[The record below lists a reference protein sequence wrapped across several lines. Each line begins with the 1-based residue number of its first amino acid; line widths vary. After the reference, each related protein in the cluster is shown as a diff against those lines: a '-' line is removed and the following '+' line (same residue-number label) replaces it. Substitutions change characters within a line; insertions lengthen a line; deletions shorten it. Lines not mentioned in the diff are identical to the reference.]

1 LFRGSQMHLLRLLPL
16 LFTFLFLTLAAQAQE
31 DDKAM
36 SWIASGTTKTNY
48 SIENLDLSITAEGTY
63 QEINFYQGR
72 SPYTNLFTG
81 WHLLTQDASGSGYD
95 KNGILHAFEYSNQS
109 ILFSLGFDWYLA
121 EFAHLQPFIA
131 YGWGTST
138 YSATDYGGY
147 ETITP
152 FTDTTK
158 SSDIGM
164 YGVNLILELTG
175 KLWLGYGMNYFVESQ
190 SIEFDVGDASIEPQS
205 SQALLLVWNWER
217 APIKTIDPK
226 ASFFGF

>member
-1 LFRGSQMHLLRLLPL
+1 M
-16 LFTFLFLTLAAQAQE
+16 
-31 DDKAM
+31 
-36 SWIASGTTKTNY
+36 
-48 SIENLDLSITAEGTY
+48 
-63 QEINFYQGR
+63 
-72 SPYTNLFTG
+72 
-81 WHLLTQDASGSGYD
+81 
-95 KNGILHAFEYSNQS
+95 LHAFEYSNQS
-109 ILFSLGFDWYLA
+109 ILFSPGFDWYLA

-138 YSATDYGGY
+138 YSATDHGGY

-152 FTDTTK
+152 FTETTK

-175 KLWLGYGMNYFVESQ
+175 KLWQGYGMNYFVESQ

-205 SQALLLVWNWER
+205 SQALLLVWNWEP